1 MTLHKDIRLE
11 TGNNCFDLCIPKGHA
26 TDQIPV
32 WYHLPENCSENIPI
46 VIVLHGTSRA
56 ARASRNNWQ
65 RYADTHSFIVAVPEF
80 ERRFFTDQTY
90 AYGNFY
96 APERPFT
103 PIQWDKTHGEILNLL
118 FDRVRTGLGS
128 KRRGFILYGHSAG
141 AAFAH
146 RYLTLAPQYRVEQA
160 ILANAGWYTP
170 LDLERPLPFGIHGAA
185 VAPERVK
192 SLLGMPVTILLGEKD
207 TAGPYADWWP
217 HELLE
222 QGPHRL
228 ERGKNY
234 YLTARNLAERLSV
247 PFGWKYEIIREAGH
261 ENKKMIAPAVRVI
274 AEHHNLDARENTTIA
289 TVSKT
294 DPE

>member
-1 MTLHKDIRLE
+1 M
-11 TGNNCFDLCIPKGHA
+11 
-26 TDQIPV
+26 
-32 WYHLPENCSENIPI
+32 
-46 VIVLHGTSRA
+46 
-56 ARASRNNWQ
+56 
-65 RYADTHSFIVAVPEF
+65 
-80 ERRFFTDQTY
+80 
-90 AYGNFY
+90 
-96 APERPFT
+96 
-103 PIQWDKTHGEILNLL
+103 
-118 FDRVRTGLGS
+118 
-128 KRRGFILYGHSAG
+128 
-141 AAFAH
+141 
-146 RYLTLAPQYRVEQA
+146 
-160 ILANAGWYTP
+160 
-170 LDLERPLPFGIHGAA
+170 PFGIHGAA